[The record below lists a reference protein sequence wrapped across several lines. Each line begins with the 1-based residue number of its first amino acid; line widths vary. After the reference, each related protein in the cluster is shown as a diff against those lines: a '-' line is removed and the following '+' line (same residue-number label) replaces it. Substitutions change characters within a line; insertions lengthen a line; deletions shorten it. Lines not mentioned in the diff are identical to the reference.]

1 MTDETPRFKLGI
13 LTMSR
18 AGAAPALGG
27 KPRAAPAL
35 AAGPATEAATD
46 PAGV

>member
-1 MTDETPRFKLGI
+1 MTEETPGFRLGFR
-13 LTMSR
+13 TMSR

-35 AAGPATEAATD
+35 SVEPATEAATE

>member
-1 MTDETPRFKLGI
+1 MTDETPRFGLGF

-27 KPRAAPAL
+27 KPRAAPAP
-35 AAGPATEAATD
+35 AVGPATEVATG